1 MPYNLSDKDVRKIVR
16 SCCEGHCS
24 FPDCGCE
31 LSTGRVAEVV
41 KAAWDAEL
49 TTDPCLVKRE
59 PGEPMFVL
67 LARNSSTPETMEKW
81 CDLRANEIARGVRP
95 DTTQERDHIE
105 EVRGKAAV
113 FRSWRTL
120 TGRIDDPAS

>member
-67 LARNSSTPETMEKW
+67 LAGTRA
-81 CDLRANEIARGVRP
+81 LRRQWKNGVIFAQMKSHAEFAQIPPKSAIHRGGARQGCGIPVW
-95 DTTQERDHIE
+95 RD
-105 EVRGKAAV
+105 
-113 FRSWRTL
+113 L